1 MLTRFQKIIVGFGEI
16 GDGLVAIITLA
27 SYRTNWAF
35 NLTARFEI
43 KNLERKK

>member
-27 SYRTNWAF
+27 SYRTKWAF
-35 NLTARFEI
+35 NLTVRFVI
-43 KNLERKK
+43 KNLEGKK